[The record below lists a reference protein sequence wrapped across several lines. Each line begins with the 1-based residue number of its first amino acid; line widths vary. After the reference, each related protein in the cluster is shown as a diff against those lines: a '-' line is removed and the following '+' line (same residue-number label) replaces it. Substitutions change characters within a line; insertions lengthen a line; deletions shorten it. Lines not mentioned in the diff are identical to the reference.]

1 VEYFVVRHVSTCRD
15 SNDNELFILW
25 SKLSGGVQRSR
36 FFRIAPPPHHAPP
49 HTIRF
54 DYLIHS
60 PHPSPPFCPLVGAHT
75 LTLTPILVADT
86 SQAVKHLPS
95 KTLPNVSAQSK
106 YALDSPLSSL
116 SSIHPPYPYPHLT
129 PPLPHPTTSNR
140 LAGLTS
146 PIQAHALPQPT
157 ADETRCRP
165 TKPSTH
171 EETRRLALYHQ
182 SGYTAPLPSAL
193 TSGLPTLPRRCCC
206 CEIARALCW
215 QPAGSQRP
223 SRSICLCLL
232 RLVSQAI
239 RRGLFVSAHQYKA
252 LVVDVAAA
260 TLVLGCRQKEEPYSQ
275 HQ

>member
-1 VEYFVVRHVSTCRD
+1 MITSCLYF
-15 SNDNELFILW
+15 W

-116 SSIHPPYPYPHLT
+116 SHFHPSSISTSHSSSPTRIQLRQTALLASHPPYKPTRFPSQLQT
-129 PPLPHPTTSNR
+129 RPVAAQLNPPLTKRHADSLYTTNPAIPR
-140 LAGLTS
+140 HCPARS
-146 PIQAHALPQPT
+146 PAAFRP
-157 ADETRCRP
+157 CR
-165 TKPSTH
+165 
-171 EETRRLALYHQ
+171 
-182 SGYTAPLPSAL
+182 G
-193 TSGLPTLPRRCCC
+193 
-206 CEIARALCW
+206 
-215 QPAGSQRP
+215 
-223 SRSICLCLL
+223 
-232 RLVSQAI
+232 
-239 RRGLFVSAHQYKA
+239 
-252 LVVDVAAA
+252 VAAA
-260 TLVLGCRQKEEPYSQ
+260 VRLRARFVGSLPDHKDHPDPSAFVF
-275 HQ
+275 